1 MKNLLLLV
9 LFGFSQMYSFA
20 QCPGCVV
27 DPTCTASPAA
37 PALCPSTL
45 PDAPVNEPFDLDV
58 TFFMPQNFTD
68 PGTGFDVT
76 LGSITITSISGLPP
90 GLSATVNETDNVYT
104 ITSDPASQRGCVKI
118 CGTPTTIG
126 SYTISVN
133 VIASVTS
140 PISLDQPQSFTLPI
154 SVLPGGSGNSGFSI
168 SLNTGCDTLLTEFQA
183 LITSPSQPVEYSWDF
198 GNGNTSNA
206 FSPEPQ
212 LYDTAGVYMI
222 SLETRILDY
231 ILTNVNFTA
240 TGSNWCGDVEEV
252 SLPFIGCTSS
262 PDIYYQLTVSGS
274 TQTSSSG
281 DNSTNFSQS
290 GMNSIITG
298 SAFSIQFWD
307 DDNGLPFGSPDD
319 NLGTAVIQFTGPGTY
334 PFNTNEGNGS
344 VTIGTQ
350 VGLSFTNTD
359 SVMVN
364 ASPASPVIFGTDTL
378 FCAGDSAI
386 LTLPQAAFYQWSR
399 DGIELLSANND
410 SLVAFDSGNYTAEI
424 RSEQGCAAFS
434 DTFTVQV
441 EPYPYQPTFILN
453 PITETFFYNP
463 GLPYNWV
470 WLLDGDTLEGS
481 ENAINYQPLVPGN
494 YSIVASNGYCESYS
508 EPVFFTNVGI
518 EALPAELDALIYP
531 VPFHSGLLHI
541 ELKTVSTEA
550 VHVNLYDSQGKLL
563 QSQIYKSGSDVLNFN
578 PGELSGGMYFLQ
590 IGYGGK
596 SMMHKLP
603 VSN

>member
-9 LFGFSQMYSFA
+9 FLTFCSFATFA
-20 QCPGCVV
+20 QCPGCIV

-68 PGTGFDVT
+68 AGTGFDVT

-104 ITSDPASQRGCVKI
+104 ITSDPSSQRGCVKI

-140 PISLDQPQSFTLPI
+140 PISIDQAQSFTLPI

-168 SLNTGCDTLLTEFQA
+168 SLNTACNTLLTEFQA

-198 GNGNTSNA
+198 GNGNTSTA
-206 FSPEPQ
+206 FTPEPQ
-212 LYDTAGVYMI
+212 LYDTAGVYII
-222 SLETRILDY
+222 SLETRILDF
-231 ILTNVNFTA
+231 ILTNVSFNA
-240 TGSNWCGDVEEV
+240 TGSNWCGDIEEP
-252 SLPFIGCTSS
+252 SIPFIGTCTGS
-262 PDIYYQLTVSGS
+262 PDIYYNLTIGGA
-274 TQTSSSG
+274 TITSSSG
-281 DNSTNFSQS
+281 DNSTSFNQS
-290 GMNSIITG
+290 GMNTLITG
-298 SAFSIQFWD
+298 SAFSIQFYD
-307 DDNGLPFGSPDD
+307 DDNVSQDD
-319 NLGTAVIQFTGPGTY
+319 NLGTAVIQFAGPGTY
-334 PFNTNEGNGS
+334 AFNTNEGNGS

-359 SVMVN
+359 SVTVN
-364 ASPASPVIFGTDTL
+364 ASPASPSIFGTDTL
-378 FCAGDSAI
+378 FCEGDSAI

-410 SLVAFDSGNYTAEI
+410 TLIAFDSGYYTAEI

-434 DTFTVQV
+434 DTFAVQV
-441 EPYPYQPTFILN
+441 EPYPYQPSFILN
-453 PITETFFYNP
+453 PITEAFFYNP

-470 WLLDGDTLEGS
+470 WLLDGDTLAGT
-481 ENAINYQPLVPGN
+481 ENATNYQPLVPGS
-494 YSIVASNGYCESYS
+494 YSIVASNGYCASYS
-508 EPVFFTNVGI
+508 DAVFFTNVGMDDI
-518 EALPAELDALIYP
+518 QAPLDVLMYP
-531 VPFHSGLLHI
+531 VPYQSGMLHI
-541 ELKTVSTEA
+541 ELHSAGAED
-550 VHVNLYDSQGKLL
+550 VHLSLFDAQGKLL
-563 QSQIYKSGSDVLNFN
+563 QTQHYAAGTNTLNFN
-578 PGELSGGMYFLQ
+578 PGYLPGGMYFLQ
-590 IGYGGK
+590 LTVGSR
-596 SMMHKLP
+596 SMMRKLP

>member
-1 MKNLLLLV
+1 MKNLLLLTI
-9 LFGFSQMYSFA
+9 LGFYSITTHP

-27 DPTCTASPAA
+27 DPTCTANPAA

-45 PDAPVNEPFDLDV
+45 PDAPVNEPYDLDV

-68 PGTGFDVT
+68 AGTGFDVT

-140 PISLDQPQSFTLPI
+140 PISIDQAQSFTLPI

-168 SLNTGCDTLLTEFQA
+168 SIDAGCDSLLTEFQA
-183 LITSPSQPVEYSWDF
+183 LITSPTQPVEYTWDF
-198 GNGNTSNA
+198 GNGNTSTLAN
-206 FSPEPQ
+206 PEPQ
-212 LYDTAGVYMI
+212 LYTVADTYTVT
-222 SLETRILDY
+222 LETRLMDF
-231 ILTNVNFTA
+231 ILTSVNFTA
-240 TGSNWCGDVEEV
+240 TGSNWCGDIEEWFCG
-252 SLPFIGCTSS
+252 SGN
-262 PDIYYQLTVSGS
+262 PDIYYILTIGGASS
-274 TQTSSSG
+274 TSSSG
-281 DNSTNFSQS
+281 SNSINFSQS
-290 GMNSIITG
+290 GMNTVISGT
-298 SAFSIQFWD
+298 AFSIQFYD
-307 DDNGLPFGSPDD
+307 EDNGPPFGSPDD
-319 NLGTAVIQFTGPGTY
+319 NLGTAVIQVTGPGTY
-334 PFNTNEGNGS
+334 AFNTNEGNGS

-359 SVMVN
+359 SVTVN
-364 ASPASPVIFGTDTL
+364 ASPASPGILGTDTL
-378 FCAGDSAI
+378 FCEGDSAI

-410 SLVAFDSGNYTAEI
+410 TLIAFDSGNYTAEI

-441 EPYPYQPTFILN
+441 EPYPYQPEFILN
-453 PITETFFYNP
+453 PITESFFYNP

-470 WLLDGDTLEGS
+470 WLLDGDTLAGT
-481 ENAINYQPLVPGN
+481 ENATNYQPLVPGN

-508 EPVFFTNVGI
+508 DAVFFTNVGI
-518 EALPAELDALIYP
+518 DAIQNQFDAVIYP
-531 VPFHSGLLHI
+531 VPYQSGMLYIEFHSA
-541 ELKTVSTEA
+541 EYKD
-550 VHVNLYDSQGKLL
+550 VNVTLFDAQGKLL
-563 QSQIYKSGSDVLNFN
+563 QTQHYSAGTNALNFN
-578 PGELSGGMYFLQ
+578 PGYLAGGMYFLQ
-590 IGYGGK
+590 ISSGTK
-596 SMMHKLP
+596 SMMRKLP
-603 VSN
+603 VAN